1 MSLKSIE
8 MQVALPRTLDATK
21 LHDQLQQR
29 GQLINDQA
37 HEEVKKELEKQR
49 NFVVKNENL
58 AHTTL
63 HNQKHEHKKDEHEQ
77 HTDKEKQNVKHEY
90 HPYKGN
96 FIDYSG

>member
-29 GQLINDQA
+29 GQLVNDQA
-37 HEEVKKELEKQR
+37 NEETKKEVEKQR

-63 HNQKHEHKKDEHEQ
+63 HNQKQKHIKDKNEQPSEKK
-77 HTDKEKQNVKHEY
+77 KQNNLEQ
-90 HPYKGN
+90 HPYKGI
-96 FIDYSG
+96 FINYSG

>member
-8 MQVALPRTLDATK
+8 MQVALPRTLDVNK

-37 HEEVKKELEKQR
+37 SEEVKKEVEKQR
-49 NFVVKNENL
+49 NFVIKNENL

-63 HNQKHEHKKDEHEQ
+63 HNQKHKHQNDKTEQ
-77 HTDKEKQNVKHEY
+77 HPDKEKQNVKQEH